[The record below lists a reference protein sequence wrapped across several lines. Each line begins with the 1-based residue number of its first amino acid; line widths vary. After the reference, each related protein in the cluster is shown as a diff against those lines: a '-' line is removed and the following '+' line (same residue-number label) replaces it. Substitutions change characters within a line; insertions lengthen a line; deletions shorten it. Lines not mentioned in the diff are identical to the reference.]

1 VIKALYV
8 ALGTLTLGLGVLGIV
23 LPLLPT
29 TPMLLLTAY
38 FYAKGSKRFHDWFV
52 ATWLYKRYLK
62 NFAET
67 RSMTRRGKWTLMIV
81 VDVMLL
87 IPFLTMPYLWIRILI
102 VVLAVT
108 KYLYFF
114 TRVKTVKPVKNTALK
129 T

>member
-102 VVLAVT
+102 VALAAT

-114 TRVKTVKPVKNTALK
+114 TQVKTVKRVKKPMLK

>member
-1 VIKALYV
+1 MIKALYV
-8 ALGTLTLGLGVLGIV
+8 FLGTLTLVLGIIGIV
-23 LPLLPT
+23 MPLLPT

-67 RSMTRRGKWTLMIV
+67 RSMTRAGKWRLLLF
-81 VDVMLL
+81 VDLMLL
-87 IPFLTMPYLWIRILI
+87 VPFITMPHLWIRILI
-102 VVLAVT
+102 IVLAVT

-114 TRVKTVKPVKNTALK
+114 TQVKTIRPGDNMIKEG
-129 T
+129 